1 MKISELMF
9 LKVFSKS
16 QAIRNYQ
23 DFSILIIM
31 QKNQVII
38 FFLFIAMTFLS
49 ACTVCQNL
57 KPSSDLSKEI
67 YCQNIQTNSFFDS
80 AQKISLVEVSNRSL
94 GNRQWSLAYA
104 TDTLIKTSDFATNSK
119 ALVAI
124 NGGFFNMREGGS
136 VTYLEVDDQ
145 VINFTDNEA
154 DRWAKGSPVVEGALI
169 ITDKN
174 SLKIGANRRAAY
186 YQRSRQEKAVLITGP
201 ILLQKGR
208 RSSLANTDFINK
220 RHPRSCVCETFD
232 HRILLVAVDGR
243 SPDAAGMS
251 LPELQEFLLL
261 KNCKNAINLDGGGST
276 TLWTKEQG
284 IVNSPSDKT
293 GERPVAN
300 VLILSQ

>member
-1 MKISELMF
+1 MKTKIF
-9 LKVFSKS
+9 IFSGVV
-16 QAIRNYQ
+16 A
-23 DFSILIIM
+23 SIL
-31 QKNQVII
+31 
-38 FFLFIAMTFLS
+38 LA
-49 ACTVCQNL
+49 ACATSFQSYA
-57 KPSSDLSKEI
+57 PSDLSQQI
-67 YCQNIQTNSFFDS
+67 LYQNLQTTSYFNST
-80 AQKISLVEVSNRSL
+80 QKISMVEVSPQSL

-104 TDTLIKTSDFATNSK
+104 TDTLIKTSDFAMNSK

-136 VTYLEVDDQ
+136 VTYLEVGDQ
-145 VINFTDNEA
+145 VINLTDNEA
-154 DRWAKGSPVVEGALI
+154 ERWAKGSPVVQGALI

-174 SLKIGANRRAAY
+174 SLKIEANRRAAY

-201 ILLQKGR
+201 ILLQKGK
-208 RSSLANTDFINK
+208 RSPLGDTDFVQK

-232 HRILLVAVDGR
+232 NRVLLVAVDGR